1 MPEWSKG
8 ADLRPAGVKPRGFKP
23 HSKQLHFSFFIFH
36 FIFHFI
42 NASVAQWLERW
53 SYEPSV
59 VGSIP
64 TRGIIMMTIFFC
76 HHFKIKIFK
85 YLIEYVNDIHHKF
98 FLRMSC
104 L

>member
-23 HSKQLHFSFFIFH
+23 HSKQLHFSFFTSF
-36 FIFHFI
+36 FIFHT
-42 NASVAQWLERW
+42 SVAQWLERW

-64 TRGIIMMTIFFC
+64 TRGIIIIMMTIFFC
-76 HHFKIKIFK
+76 HHFKIK
-85 YLIEYVNDIHHKF
+85 YSNT
-98 FLRMSC
+98 
-104 L
+104 